1 MCIRDRRL
9 DEANGSESNVNTV
22 QLSST
27 LAEHQD
33 NEAQASNDFDLASL
47 KAELLEILALLR
59 PSMQATS

>member
-1 MCIRDRRL
+1 MCIRD
-9 DEANGSESNVNTV
+9 SVNTV